1 MWLIQNPAGF
11 AQIQKLF
18 LFLPLHIFCRVIVVI
33 LPRFSNQDV
42 DEPSSQ
48 SQSLIA
54 HIKLN
59 PSVIFQLNLKNPQH
73 IQFSRWEENNKAT
86 IETTNYIIYY
96 SKMKNNVDV
105 EPLLTS
111 NTIDYELH
119 PHSKNWQ
126 FIKRHAI
133 IVIRYLLFIYK

>member
-1 MWLIQNPAGF
+1 M
-11 AQIQKLF
+11 
-18 LFLPLHIFCRVIVVI
+18 
-33 LPRFSNQDV
+33 

-48 SQSLIA
+48 SQSPIA

-59 PSVIFQLNLKNPQH
+59 PSVIFYLNLKNPQH
-73 IQFSRWEENNKAT
+73 IQFSRWEESNKAT